1 MIESPLSAIQ
11 RRLDQLLAGRLVG
24 WTDAEEAEYHV
35 LCNAETGLLRVR
47 PETSLS
53 PSSSTG

>member
-1 MIESPLSAIQ
+1 MIETPLSAIQ

-47 PETSLS
+47 PGPSGA
-53 PSSSTG
+53 SSSRIG